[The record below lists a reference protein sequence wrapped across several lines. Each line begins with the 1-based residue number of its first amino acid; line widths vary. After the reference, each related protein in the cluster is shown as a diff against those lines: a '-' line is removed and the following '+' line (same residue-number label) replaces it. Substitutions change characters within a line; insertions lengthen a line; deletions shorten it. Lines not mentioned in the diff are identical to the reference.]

1 MGTEKLE
8 RLKEQLKILG
18 LREIQEIF
26 EEEAEKAI
34 KTKLGYIGY
43 LSKLVEEET
52 LAKTDRS
59 INRRIQTA
67 KFPWTK
73 TLEEFDFS
81 FQPSINEEEIL
92 KLADLSFV
100 DKKENILLLGP
111 PGVGKTHLAI
121 GLGVKACMAR
131 YRVLFQSADDIV
143 GYLYASLVD
152 STTGKKLDA
161 LSRLH
166 LLVIDELGYLPMDPK
181 KANLFFQLVS
191 KRYEVGSIIL
201 TSNRSFDEW
210 GSIFGDEVIAA
221 AIIDRLVHHSHIFN
235 INGRSF
241 RVKDKLGKTHEKK
254 CL

>member
-8 RLKEQLKILG
+8 RLKEQLKVLG
-18 LREIQEIF
+18 LRKTREIF
-26 EEEAEKAI
+26 EEEADKAI
-34 KTKLGYIGY
+34 KTKLGYTGY

-67 KFPWTK
+67 KFPWQK

-81 FQPSINEEEIL
+81 FQPSVDEEKML
-92 KLADLSFV
+92 KLADLSFI
-100 DKKENILLLGP
+100 DKNENILLLGP

-121 GLGVKACMAR
+121 GLAIKACMAR
-131 YRVLFQSADDIV
+131 YRVLFQSADDVV

-152 STTGKKLDA
+152 HTTGRKLDA

-166 LLVIDELGYLPMDPK
+166 LLIIDELGYLPIDPK
-181 KANLFFQLVS
+181 RANLFFQLVS

-201 TSNRSFDEW
+201 TSNQAFDGW
-210 GSIFGDEVIAA
+210 GDIFGDEVIAA
-221 AIIDRLVHHSHIFN
+221 AIIDRLVHHSHIFH

-241 RVKDKLGKTHEKK
+241 RVKDKLDKNHDKK
-254 CL
+254 SS

>member
-1 MGTEKLE
+1 MAADKLE
-8 RLKEQLKILG
+8 RLKEQLKVLG
-18 LREIQEIF
+18 LRKIMEIF
-26 EEEAEKAI
+26 EQEADKAI
-34 KTKLGYIGY
+34 KTKLGYVGY

-73 TLEEFDFS
+73 SLEEFDFS
-81 FQPSINEEEIL
+81 FQPSIDEEKIL
-92 KLADLSFV
+92 KLADLSFI
-100 DKKENILLLGP
+100 DKKENIFLLGP

-121 GLGVKACMAR
+121 GLAIKACMAR
-131 YRVLFQSADDIV
+131 YRVLFQSIDDII

-152 STTGKKLDA
+152 RTTGKKLDA

-166 LLVIDELGYLPMDPK
+166 LLVIDELGYLPMNPE
-181 KANLFFQLVS
+181 KAKLFFQLIS

-201 TSNRSFDEW
+201 TSNKAFDEW

-235 INGRSF
+235 INGKSY
-241 RVKDKLGKTHEKK
+241 RVKDKLDKDTEG
-254 CL
+254 

>member
-1 MGTEKLE
+1 MAGEKLE

-18 LREIQEIF
+18 LRKTMEIF
-26 EEEAEKAI
+26 EEEADKAI
-34 KTKLGYIGY
+34 KTKLGYVGY

-67 KFPWTK
+67 KFPWKK
-73 TLEEFDFS
+73 TLEEFNFS
-81 FQPSINEEEIL
+81 FQPSVDEEKIL
-92 KLADLSFV
+92 KLQDLSFI
-100 DKKENILLLGP
+100 DKKENIFLLGP

-121 GLGVKACMAR
+121 GLGIKACMAR
-131 YRVLFQSADDIV
+131 YRVLFQSTDEAV

-152 STTGKKLDA
+152 HSTGRKLDA

-166 LLVIDELGYLPMDPK
+166 LLIIDELGYLAMSPE
-181 KANLFFQLVS
+181 KAKLFFQLIS

-201 TSNRSFDEW
+201 TSNKAFDEW
-210 GSIFGDEVIAA
+210 GTIFGDEIIAA

-235 INGRSF
+235 ISGASF
-241 RVKDKLGKTHEKK
+241 RVKDKLEKNRDRK
-254 CL
+254 AS

>member
-1 MGTEKLE
+1 MAADKLE
-8 RLKEQLKILG
+8 RLKEQLKVLG
-18 LREIQEIF
+18 LRKTMEIF
-26 EEEAEKAI
+26 EGEADKAI

-43 LSKLVEEET
+43 LSKLIEEET

-73 TLEEFDFS
+73 SLEEFDFS
-81 FQPSINEEEIL
+81 FQPSIDEEKIL
-92 KLADLSFV
+92 KLTDLSFI
-100 DKKENILLLGP
+100 DKKENIFFLGP

-121 GLGVKACMAR
+121 GLAIKACMAR
-131 YRVLFQSADDIV
+131 YRVLFQSTDDII

-152 STTGKKLDA
+152 HTTGKKLDA

-166 LLVIDELGYLPMDPK
+166 LLVIDELGYLPMNSE
-181 KANLFFQLVS
+181 KAKLFFQLIS

-201 TSNRSFDEW
+201 TSNKAFDEW
-210 GSIFGDEVIAA
+210 GSIFGDEVTAA

-235 INGRSF
+235 INGRSY
-241 RVKDKLGKTHEKK
+241 RVKDKLDKDREA
-254 CL
+254 

>member
-1 MGTEKLE
+1 MGTDKLE
-8 RLKEQLKILG
+8 RLKEQLKVLG
-18 LREIQEIF
+18 LRKIGEIF

-34 KTKLGYIGY
+34 KTKLGYLGY
-43 LSKLVEEET
+43 LSKLIEEET

-67 KFPWTK
+67 KFPWIK

-81 FQPSINEEEIL
+81 FQPSIDEEKVL
-92 KLADLSFV
+92 QLSDLSFI

-121 GLGVKACMAR
+121 SLGVKACMAR
-131 YRVLFQSADDIV
+131 YRVLFQSVDEVV

-152 STTGKKLDA
+152 STTGQKLDT

-166 LLVIDELGYLPMDPK
+166 LLVLDELGYLPMDPK

-201 TSNRSFDEW
+201 TSNRAFEEW
-210 GSIFGDEVIAA
+210 GDIFGDEVIAA

-235 INGRSF
+235 ITGKSY
-241 RVKDKLGKTHEKK
+241 RVKDKLGESHKGKPP
-254 CL
+254 

>member
-1 MGTEKLE
+1 MGTDKLE
-8 RLKEQLKILG
+8 RLKEQLKVLG
-18 LREIQEIF
+18 LRKIKEIF
-26 EEEAEKAI
+26 EEEADKAI

-43 LSKLVEEET
+43 LAKLIEEET

-67 KFPWTK
+67 KFPWVK
-73 TLEEFDFS
+73 NIEEFDFS
-81 FQPSINEEEIL
+81 FQPSVDEEKIL
-92 KLADLSFV
+92 KLANLSFI
-100 DKKENILLLGP
+100 DKKENVILLGP

-121 GLGVKACMAR
+121 GLGAKTCMAR
-131 YRVLFQSADDIV
+131 YRVLFQSADNLV

-152 STTGKKLDA
+152 QTTGKKLDA

-166 LLVIDELGYLPMDPK
+166 LLIIDELGYLPMDPK

-201 TSNRSFDEW
+201 TSNRAFDEW
-210 GSIFGDEVIAA
+210 GSVFGDEVIAA

-235 INGRSF
+235 IAGKSY
-241 RVKDKLGKTHEKK
+241 RVKDKLDKDHDKK
-254 CL
+254 SS

>member
-1 MGTEKLE
+1 MGTDKLE
-8 RLKEQLKILG
+8 RLKEQLKVLG
-18 LREIQEIF
+18 LRKTQQIF

-67 KFPWTK
+67 KFPWVK

-81 FQPSINEEEIL
+81 FQLSVDEEKVL
-92 KLADLSFV
+92 KLSDLSFI

-121 GLGVKACMAR
+121 ALGIKACMAR
-131 YRVLFQSADDIV
+131 YRVLFQSADDVV

-166 LLVIDELGYLPMDPK
+166 LLIIDELGYLPMDPK
-181 KANLFFQLVS
+181 KANLFFQLIS
-191 KRYEVGSIIL
+191 KRYETGSIIL
-201 TSNRSFDEW
+201 TSNRAFDEW
-210 GSIFGDEVIAA
+210 GNIFGDEVIAA

-235 INGRSF
+235 INGKSY
-241 RVKDKLGKTHEKK
+241 RVKDKLESNHDKNSS
-254 CL
+254 

>member
-1 MGTEKLE
+1 MGTDKLK

-18 LREIQEIF
+18 LRKTQEIF

-43 LSKLVEEET
+43 LSKLVEEEN

-67 KFPWTK
+67 KFPWIK
-73 TLEEFDFS
+73 TVEEFDFS
-81 FQPSINEEEIL
+81 FQPSVDEERVL
-92 KLADLSFV
+92 KLSDLSFI

-143 GYLYASLVD
+143 RYLYASLVD
-152 STTGKKLDA
+152 GSTGKKLDA

-166 LLVIDELGYLPMDPK
+166 LLVIDELGYLPMDTK

-201 TSNRSFDEW
+201 TSNRAFNEW
-210 GSIFGDEVIAA
+210 GEIFGDEVIAA

-235 INGRSF
+235 INGKSY
-241 RVKDKLGKTHEKK
+241 RVKDKLDKNYDKK
-254 CL
+254 PS

>member
-1 MGTEKLE
+1 MAADKLE
-8 RLKEQLKILG
+8 RLKEQLKVLG
-18 LREIQEIF
+18 LREIMEIF
-26 EEEAEKAI
+26 EGEADKAI

-43 LSKLVEEET
+43 LSKLIEEET

-73 TLEEFDFS
+73 SLEEFDFS
-81 FQPSINEEEIL
+81 FQPSIDEEKIL
-92 KLADLSFV
+92 KLTDLSFI
-100 DKKENILLLGP
+100 DKKENIFFLGP

-121 GLGVKACMAR
+121 GLAIKACMAR
-131 YRVLFQSADDIV
+131 YRVLFQITDDII

-152 STTGKKLDA
+152 HTTGKKLDA

-166 LLVIDELGYLPMDPK
+166 LLVIDELGYLPMNSE
-181 KANLFFQLVS
+181 KAKLFFQLIS

-201 TSNRSFDEW
+201 TSNKAFDEW
-210 GSIFGDEVIAA
+210 GSIFGDEVTAA

-235 INGRSF
+235 INGRSY
-241 RVKDKLGKTHEKK
+241 RVKDKLDKDREG
-254 CL
+254 

>member
-1 MGTEKLE
+1 MAEAKLE
-8 RLKEQLKILG
+8 RLKEQLKVLG
-18 LREIQEIF
+18 LRRIQEIF

-43 LSKLVEEET
+43 FSKLVEEET

-67 KFPWTK
+67 KFPWQK
-73 TLEEFDFS
+73 TVEEFDFS
-81 FQPSINEEEIL
+81 FQPSVDEEKIL
-92 KLADLSFV
+92 KLADLSFI

-111 PGVGKTHLAI
+111 PGVGKTHLAVALAI
-121 GLGVKACMAR
+121 KACMAR
-131 YRVLFQSADDIV
+131 YRVLFRSADEVV

-152 STTGKKLDA
+152 QTTGKKLDT
-161 LSRLH
+161 LSRLD

-201 TSNRSFDEW
+201 TSNQAFDQW
-210 GSIFGDEVIAA
+210 GKIFGDEVIAA
-221 AIIDRLVHHSHIFN
+221 AIIDRLVHHSHIFH
-235 INGRSF
+235 INGKSY
-241 RVKDKLGKTHEKK
+241 RVKDKLERNHDKK
-254 CL
+254 PC

>member
-1 MGTEKLE
+1 MGTDKLE
-8 RLKEQLKILG
+8 RLKEQLKTLG
-18 LREIQEIF
+18 LRKTEENF

-52 LAKTDRS
+52 LAKTDKS

-67 KFPWTK
+67 KFPWVK
-73 TLEEFDFS
+73 TIEEFDFS
-81 FQPSINEEEIL
+81 FQPSVDEEKIL
-92 KLADLSFV
+92 KLSDLSFI
-100 DKKENILLLGP
+100 DKKENVLLLGP

-152 STTGKKLDA
+152 GSTGKKLDA

-166 LLVIDELGYLPMDPK
+166 LLVIDEIGYLPMDTK

-191 KRYEVGSIIL
+191 KRYEVGSVIL
-201 TSNRSFDEW
+201 TSNRAFNEW
-210 GSIFGDEVIAA
+210 GEVFGDEIIAA

-235 INGRSF
+235 INGKSY
-241 RVKDKLGKTHEKK
+241 RVKDKLDKGHDKK
-254 CL
+254 PS